1 MTKILV
7 ATTNPEKFS
16 FAQQSLEKV
25 GLEAIQTVLD
35 IDEIQGEDPET
46 IIKDKASRAYEL
58 LGEPVLVTDDSWSFA
73 GLRGFPGPYMKSIN
87 HWFTADDFAR
97 LISGLDDRLVT
108 LQQLVAY
115 QDEHECVVFR
125 RDLTGQLV
133 DKPRGDGGA
142 PLQKVVIMDEDRE
155 ADMTIS
161 EVIDAGEQH
170 HPRRIA
176 KRLAWDDFA
185 EWYQEARSIN

>member
-1 MTKILV
+1 MTKILI
-7 ATTNPEKFS
+7 ATGNNEKFS
-16 FAQQSLEKV
+16 FGQKSLEKV
-25 GLEAIQTVLD
+25 GLEAVQTVIE
-35 IDEIQGEDPET
+35 IDEIQGEDPEL
-46 IIKDKASRAYEL
+46 IIKDKAARAYEKL
-58 LGEPVLVTDDSWSFA
+58 DEPVLVTDDSWSFA
-73 GLRGFPGPYMKSIN
+73 GLRGFPGPYMKSMN
-87 HWFTADDFAR
+87 HWFTPEDFAR

-115 QDEHECVVFR
+115 QDAHECVVFR

-133 DKPRGDGGA
+133 GTPRGTSGV

-155 ADMTIS
+155 VDMTIS

-170 HPRRIA
+170 HPRRAA

-185 EWYQEARSIN
+185 EWYQQAHSID